1 MSGWLTLSRY
11 SLSMH
16 HRQPALAV
24 ALLLVGTLA
33 ACVPTV
39 IPAGPP
45 VVTPHAQETSL
56 LMHDGAQLALH
67 RWLPDGRP
75 SAVVLALHGFNET
88 GNSFAIPGAA
98 WVKEGVALYAYDQR
112 GFGASPHRGI
122 WPGTDSLVADL
133 ETATGLIAAQHP
145 GVPLYVLGES
155 MGGAVVMVASARGK
169 IGRVDGA
176 ILVAPAVR
184 GRETLNVFARAGL
197 WFFAHT
203 VPWLAGY
210 PRNTGI
216 TPTDNKEALRS
227 LSRDPLVIKDTRIDA
242 VWGLVNLMDDALA
255 AASSLDPPVLILLGA
270 RDDLVPDEPNDLM
283 LRRLPPASRSA
294 RRVAEYRNGYHML
307 LRDLSAD
314 IVHRDVVAWIDS
326 RRSDPNRPLP
336 SGAERGLPPQN
347 ATETAAHD

>member
-1 MSGWLTLSRY
+1 MR
-11 SLSMH
+11 
-16 HRQPALAV
+16 HRRVDLPVVIFLA
-24 ALLLVGTLA
+24 AALA
-33 ACVPTV
+33 ACAPTV

-45 VVTPHAQETSL
+45 VLAPRVQETAL
-56 LMHDGAQLALH
+56 IMQDGAELALH
-67 RWLPDGRP
+67 RWQPEGQP

-88 GNSFAIPGAA
+88 GKSFALPGAA

-122 WPGTDSLVADL
+122 WPGTESLVADL
-133 ETATGLIAAQHP
+133 ETATVLIAARHP

-169 IGRVDGA
+169 IRHVDGA

-197 WFFAHT
+197 WVFAHT

-216 TPTDNKEALRS
+216 TPTDNKEALRA
-227 LSRDPLVIKDTRIDA
+227 LARDPLVIKDTRIDA
-242 VWGLVNLMDDALA
+242 VWGLVNLMDDALGA
-255 AASSLDPPVLILLGA
+255 AAKLERPALILLGA
-270 RDDLVPDEPNDLM
+270 RDDLVPDEPTDLM
-283 LRRLPPASRSA
+283 LRRLPPASRGA

-307 LRDLSAD
+307 LRDLNAE
-314 IVHRDVVAWIDS
+314 IVHRDVVAWIES
-326 RRSDPNRPLP
+326 LRNDPARPLP
-336 SGAERGLPPQN
+336 SGAERGQPLPV
-347 ATETAAHD
+347 ATETAARD